1 MVRGKYTRYSFLRK
15 TFLYA
20 NIFCLRHAQLLSAV
34 VALSG
39 YVISKARTNL
49 RKNNWKGQNLDQAA
63 DLK

>member
-39 YVISKARTNL
+39 YVISKARKNL
-49 RKNNWKGQNLDQAA
+49 RKNNWK
-63 DLK
+63 